1 MIPEPQEEWGNTRTL
16 KSEALLMMVTTEVQS
31 LKYEGNLQEKD
42 HKDQKHSRILRKE
55 RHQKKKKNPAYV
67 GEWEHKQPDMKL

>member
-1 MIPEPQEEWGNTRTL
+1 
-16 KSEALLMMVTTEVQS
+16 MMVTTEVQS

-55 RHQKKKKNPAYV
+55 RQQKKKKNPAYV
-67 GEWEHKQPDMKL
+67 GEWEHKHTDMKL